1 MCKTLDSIPSTKKIN
16 KFLKKKAVFVL
27 PGWLRISHHMN
38 QTVTIQ
44 STKVMTNQL
53 LQRKQMV
60 ISAHHPGKA
69 TVSKQK
75 LGKN

>member
-1 MCKTLDSIPSTKKIN
+1 
-16 KFLKKKAVFVL
+16 
-27 PGWLRISHHMN
+27 MN